1 MITEEKKRET
11 KIKKHDIRANQPWK
25 TSRCSLKKKT
35 PILTNDDTVLSHK
48 SVPSGLTLPL
58 QDEYL
63 LVQVHYELVGP
74 IHRGHQSGTLP
85 FPPFEAVDLGA
96 SPAKFSLNLLAE
108 TAFAAVV
115 LGHVDE
121 FHTACFAGAVLVIAS
136 VSKVGPA
143 PVSTGESLLVVKAH
157 AYRMRQCHSVPS
169 CDQSH
174 LLSGPGSCF
183 RLNQACYWLC
193 LTSANLLDK
202 FDRLT
207 LDNSNQRP
215 F

>member
-1 MITEEKKRET
+1 MTIE
-11 KIKKHDIRANQPWK
+11 
-25 TSRCSLKKKT
+25 
-35 PILTNDDTVLSHK
+35 DTVLFHK
-48 SVPSGLTLPL
+48 GVPSGLTLPL
-58 QDEYL
+58 QDENL
-63 LVQVHYELVGP
+63 LVQVHNQFVGP
-74 IHRGHQSGTLP
+74 IHRGHQIGTLP

-96 SPAKFSLNLLAE
+96 SPAKFSLDLLAE

-143 PVSTGESLLVVKAH
+143 PVSTGESLLVVKTH

-169 CDQSH
+169 CDQTH
-174 LLSGPGSCF
+174 LLSGPRSCF
-183 RLNQACYWLC
+183 RLNKAGYWLC
-193 LTSANLLDK
+193 LTFPNLLDK

-207 LDNSNQRP
+207 LDNSSQRP